1 MMQFENRIGI
11 LPFGQRGDRPV
22 VQNRPGKD
30 SRAMSAHSDGDLV
43 EGIRTFVDKE
53 VKPVANRLER
63 ANEYP
68 QELVDRMKELGL
80 FGATIPE
87 EFGGLGLGVSTY
99 ARIVE
104 ELCRG
109 WMSLSGILNT
119 HLMIA
124 YVIREFGNDE
134 QRERF
139 LPAMAIGEKRAAFGL
154 TEAHAGS
161 DAQKIRTH
169 ARREGDVYIV
179 NGTKMW
185 STNARTGTFFGLVC
199 KTDPAAEPAHRGI
212 SFLLAEKDAPGCT
225 ISRDIPKLGYKGVES
240 AEVAFEDFPV
250 PVANRVGEEGQGFK
264 YALTGLEVGRVN
276 IAARAVGVAQAAFED
291 ARRYAQ
297 ERETFGKPI
306 CEHQAIQLKLAD
318 MATKIE
324 AARLL
329 VRSASAKKDSGE
341 RSDVEAGM
349 AKLFASEVCQEVA
362 LEAMRIH
369 GGYGYSQE
377 FNVERY
383 YRDAPLM
390 IIGEGTNEIQRLV
403 IAKGL
408 LKRAGYRNPSSTD

>member
-1 MMQFENRIGI
+1 V
-11 LPFGQRGDRPV
+11 DR
-22 VQNRPGKD
+22 D
-30 SRAMSAHSDGDLV
+30 SQDRDIIAAV
-43 EGIRTFVDKE
+43 KTFVDRE
-53 VKPVANRLER
+53 VKPVANELEHR
-63 ANEYP
+63 NEYP
-68 QELVDRMKELGL
+68 QALVDRMKELGL

-87 EFGGLGLGVSTY
+87 EFGGLGLSVGTY
-99 ARIVE
+99 ARVVE

-124 YVIREFGNDE
+124 YTIRTFGNDE
-134 QRERF
+134 QKERF
-139 LPAMAIGEKRAAFGL
+139 LPAMARGEKRAAFGL

-161 DAQKIRTH
+161 DAQRIRTT
-169 ARREGDVYIV
+169 AVRRGDFYVV
-179 NGTKMW
+179 NGSKMW
-185 STNARTGTFFGLVC
+185 STNARTGTMFGLVV
-199 KTDPAAEPAHRGI
+199 KTDPAAEPPHRGI
-212 SFLLAEKDAPGCT
+212 TLLLAEKGPAGCT
-225 ISRDIPKLGYKGVES
+225 ISRDLPKLGYKGVES

-250 PVANRVGEEGQGFK
+250 PVDNLVGREGEGFK
-264 YALTGLEVGRVN
+264 YIMAGLEVGRVN
-276 IAARAVGVAQAAFED
+276 IAARAVGVAQAAFDD
-291 ARRYAQ
+291 ALRYSQ

-329 VRSASAKKDSGE
+329 VRSAAEKKDRGE

-349 AKLFASEVCQEVA
+349 AKLFASEICHEVA
-362 LEAMRIH
+362 LDAMRIH

-403 IAKGL
+403 IARGL
-408 LKRAGYRNPSSTD
+408 LARAGYKRPPHVKD

>member
-1 MMQFENRIGI
+1 MSSDAQ
-11 LPFGQRGDRPV
+11 DRDIIDAV
-22 VQNRPGKD
+22 R
-30 SRAMSAHSDGDLV
+30 S
-43 EGIRTFVDKE
+43 FVDRE
-53 VKPVANRLER
+53 VKPVANELEHR
-63 ANEYP
+63 NEYP
-68 QELVDRMKELGL
+68 QALVDQMKEIGL

-87 EFGGLGLGVSTY
+87 AFGGLGLSVSTY
-99 ARIVE
+99 AKIVE

-124 YVIREFGNDE
+124 FVIRTFGSDE
-134 QRERF
+134 QKSRF
-139 LPAMAIGEKRAAFGL
+139 LPAMARGEKRAAFGL

-161 DAQKIRTH
+161 DAQRIRTT
-169 ARREGDVYIV
+169 AVRKGDFYVV

-185 STNARTGTFFGLVC
+185 STNARTGTMFGLVV
-199 KTDPAAEPAHRGI
+199 KTDPTAEPAHRGMT
-212 SFLLAEKDAPGCT
+212 FLLAEKGPTGCT
-225 ISRDIPKLGYKGVES
+225 ISRDLPKLGYKGVES

-250 PVANRVGEEGQGFK
+250 PVDNLVGKEGEGFK
-264 YALTGLEVGRVN
+264 YAMAGLEVGRVN
-276 IAARAVGVAQAAFED
+276 IASRAVGVAQAAFED
-291 ARRYAQ
+291 ALKYSQ

-329 VRSASAKKDSGE
+329 VRSAAEKKDRGE

-349 AKLFASEVCQEVA
+349 AKLFASEICHEVA

-408 LKRAGYRNPSSTD
+408 LARAGYKRPANVRD

>member
-1 MMQFENRIGI
+1 MIE
-11 LPFGQRGDRPV
+11 
-22 VQNRPGKD
+22 
-30 SRAMSAHSDGDLV
+30 A
-43 EGIRTFVDKE
+43 IRVFVDRE
-53 VKPVANRLER
+53 VKPVANHLEHT
-63 ANEYP
+63 NTYP
-68 QELVDRMKELGL
+68 QALVDRMKELGL
-80 FGATIPE
+80 FGATIPQE
-87 EFGGLGLGVSTY
+87 HGGLGLSVSTY

-124 YVIREFGNDE
+124 YVIRTFGSDE
-134 QRERF
+134 QKARF
-139 LPAMAIGEKRAAFGL
+139 LPAMARGEKRAAFGL

-161 DAQKIRTH
+161 DAQRIRTT
-169 ARREGDVYIV
+169 AVRTGDVYIV
-179 NGTKMW
+179 NGAKMW
-185 STNARTGTFFGLVC
+185 STNARTGTMFGLVV
-199 KTDPAAEPAHRGI
+199 KTNPNARPAHRGI
-212 SFLLAEKDAPGCT
+212 TLLLAEKGAPGCT
-225 ISRDIPKLGYKGVES
+225 ISRDLPKLGYKGVES

-250 PVANRVGEEGQGFK
+250 PVQNLVGKEGEGFK
-264 YALTGLEVGRVN
+264 YVMAGLEVGRVN
-276 IAARAVGVAQAAFED
+276 IAARAVGVAQAAFDD
-291 ARRYAQ
+291 AIRYAQ

-329 VRSASAKKDSGE
+329 TRSAAEKKDRGE

-349 AKLFASEVCQEVA
+349 AKLFASEICHEVA

-403 IAKGL
+403 IARGL
-408 LKRAGYRNPSSTD
+408 LARAGYQRRADVQDD

>member
-1 MMQFENRIGI
+1 
-11 LPFGQRGDRPV
+11 V
-22 VQNRPGKD
+22 TD
-30 SRAMSAHSDGDLV
+30 SRAIDHDVVAGV
-43 EGIRTFVDKE
+43 RTFVEKE
-53 VKPVANRLER
+53 VLPVASDYEHK
-63 ANEYP
+63 NEYP
-68 QELVDRMKELGL
+68 QPLVDRMKELGL

-87 EFGGLGLGVSTY
+87 EYGGLGLSVTTY
-99 ARIVE
+99 AMIVE

-124 YVIREFGNDE
+124 YVIRTFGNDE
-134 QRERF
+134 QRRRF
-139 LPAMAIGEKRAAFGL
+139 LPAMARGEKRAALGL

-161 DAQKIRTH
+161 DAQRIRTV
-169 ARREGDVYIV
+169 AVRRGDAYVV
-179 NGTKMW
+179 NGSKMW
-185 STNARTGTFFGLVC
+185 STNARTGTMFGLVV
-199 KTDPAAEPAHRGI
+199 KTDPTASPPHRGMTL
-212 SFLLAEKDAPGCT
+212 LLAEKLDDAGKPIPGCT
-225 ISRDIPKLGYKGVES
+225 ISRDLPKLGYKGVES

-250 PVANRVGEEGQGFK
+250 PASNLVGKEGEGFK
-264 YALTGLEVGRVN
+264 YVMAGLEVGRVN
-276 IAARAVGVAQAAFED
+276 IAARAVGVAQAALD
-291 ARRYAQ
+291 AALKYST

-329 VRSASAKKDSGE
+329 TRSAAEKKDRGE

-349 AKLFASEVCQEVA
+349 AKLFASEICHEVA

-377 FNVERY
+377 FTVERY

-403 IAKGL
+403 IARGL
-408 LKRAGYRNPSSTD
+408 LARAGYKRPPHVKGD

>member
-1 MMQFENRIGI
+1 MGAEN
-11 LPFGQRGDRPV
+11 L
-22 VQNRPGKD
+22 D
-30 SRAMSAHSDGDLV
+30 SDIIDAV
-43 EGIRTFVDKE
+43 RTFVDKE
-53 VKPVANRLER
+53 VKPVANELER

-68 QELVDRMKELGL
+68 QALVDQMTSLGL

-87 EFGGLGLGVSTY
+87 EYGGLGLTVSTY
-99 ARIVE
+99 AGIVE

-109 WMSLSGILNT
+109 WMSLSGIINT

-134 QRERF
+134 QKNRF
-139 LPAMAIGEKRAAFGL
+139 LPAMAVGEKRAAMGL

-161 DAQKIRTH
+161 DAQQIRTV
-169 ARREGDVYIV
+169 AKREGDVYVV
-179 NGTKMW
+179 NGSKMW
-185 STNARTGTFFGLVC
+185 STNARTGTMFGLVV
-199 KTDPAAEPAHRGI
+199 KTDPTAVPGHKGM
-212 SFLLAEKDAPGCT
+212 SLLLAEKGPRGCI
-225 ISRDIPKLGYKGVES
+225 ISRDLPKLGYKGVES

-250 PVANRVGEEGQGFK
+250 PTENLVGSEGKGFQ
-264 YALTGLEVGRVN
+264 YIMAGLEVGRVN
-276 IAARAVGVAQAAFED
+276 IAARAVGVARAAFDD
-291 ARRYAQ
+291 ALKYSQ

-329 VRSASAKKDSGE
+329 VKSAAEKKDSGE
-341 RSDVEAGM
+341 RSDIEAGM
-349 AKLFASEVCQEVA
+349 AKLFASEICHEVA

-390 IIGEGTNEIQRLV
+390 ILGEGTNEIQRLV
-403 IAKGL
+403 IARGL
-408 LKRAGYRNPSSTD
+408 LKRAGYQKPPHVKD

>member
-1 MMQFENRIGI
+1 
-11 LPFGQRGDRPV
+11 
-22 VQNRPGKD
+22 
-30 SRAMSAHSDGDLV
+30 MSESADTDLIAAVRSFV
-43 EGIRTFVDKE
+43 EKE
-53 VKPVANRLER
+53 VKPVANELEHR
-63 ANEYP
+63 NEYP
-68 QELVDRMKELGL
+68 QALVEQMKALGL

-87 EFGGLGLGVSTY
+87 AFGGLGLSVTTY

-109 WMSLSGILNT
+109 WMTLSGILNT
-119 HLMIA
+119 HLMVA
-124 YVIREFGNDE
+124 YVIRVFGNDE
-134 QRERF
+134 QRQRF
-139 LPAMAIGEKRAAFGL
+139 LPAMARGEKRAAFGL
-154 TEAHAGS
+154 TEPHAGS
-161 DAQKIRTH
+161 DAQAIRTL
-169 ARREGDVYIV
+169 ARRSGDAYVI

-185 STNARTGTFFGLVC
+185 STNARTGTMFGLVV
-199 KTDPAAEPAHRGI
+199 KTNPEAEPRHTGI
-212 SFLLAEKDAPGCT
+212 SYLIAEKGGPGCT
-225 ISRDIPKLGYKGVES
+225 ISRDLPKLGYKGVES
-240 AEVAFEDFPV
+240 AEVCFEDFQIPA
-250 PVANRVGEEGQGFK
+250 ANLIGREGEGFK
-264 YALTGLEVGRVN
+264 YIMTGLEVGRVN

-291 ARRYAQ
+291 ALRYAQ

-329 VRSASAKKDSGE
+329 TYRAAAMKDSGE
-341 RSDVEAGM
+341 RSDIEAGM
-349 AKLFASEVCQEVA
+349 AKLFASETCQEVA

-403 IAKGL
+403 IARGL
-408 LKRAGYRNPSSTD
+408 LRRAGYVRPPHVRDD

>member
-1 MMQFENRIGI
+1 MAADQI
-11 LPFGQRGDRPV
+11 
-22 VQNRPGKD
+22 D
-30 SRAMSAHSDGDLV
+30 SDV
-43 EGIRTFVDKE
+43 IEGVRTFVDKE
-53 VKPVANRLER
+53 VIPVANELEH

-68 QELVDRMKELGL
+68 QALVDRMKEMGL

-87 EFGGLGLGVSTY
+87 EFGGLGLTVSTY

-124 YVIREFGNDE
+124 YVIRTFGNDE
-134 QRERF
+134 QKQRF
-139 LPAMAIGEKRAAFGL
+139 LPAMAVGEKRAAMGL

-161 DAQKIRTH
+161 DAQQIRTV
-169 ARREGDVYIV
+169 ATREGDVYVV
-179 NGTKMW
+179 NGSKMW
-185 STNARTGTFFGLVC
+185 STNARTGTMFGLVV
-199 KTDPAAEPAHRGI
+199 KTDPKAVPGHKGM
-212 SFLLAEKDAPGCT
+212 SLLLAEKGPAGCT
-225 ISRDIPKLGYKGVES
+225 ISRDLPKLGYKGVES

-250 PVANRVGEEGQGFK
+250 PAENLLGEEGMGFK
-264 YALTGLEVGRVN
+264 YIMAGLEVGRVN
-276 IAARAVGVAQAAFED
+276 IAARAVGVAQAAFDD
-291 ARRYAQ
+291 ALRYAQ

-329 VRSASAKKDSGE
+329 VRSAAAKKDSGE
-341 RSDVEAGM
+341 RSDIEAGM
-349 AKLFASEVCQEVA
+349 AKLFASEICHEVA

-403 IAKGL
+403 IARGL
-408 LKRAGYRNPSSTD
+408 LKRAGYERPKHVTDD

>member
-1 MMQFENRIGI
+1 MQ
-11 LPFGQRGDRPV
+11 D
-22 VQNRPGKD
+22 VQIDQDIIAGV
-30 SRAMSAHSDGDLV
+30 RA
-43 EGIRTFVDKE
+43 FVDKE
-53 VKPVANRLER
+53 VMPVASELEHR
-63 ANEYP
+63 NEYP
-68 QELVDRMKELGL
+68 TALVERMKELGL

-87 EFGGLGLGVSTY
+87 EFGGLGLSVSTY
-99 ARIVE
+99 AIVVE

-124 YVIREFGNDE
+124 YTIRTFGNDE
-134 QRERF
+134 QKQRF
-139 LPAMAIGEKRAAFGL
+139 LPAMARGEKRAAFGL

-161 DAQKIRTH
+161 DAQRIRTV
-169 ARREGDVYIV
+169 AVKQGDQYVV
-179 NGTKMW
+179 NGSKMW
-185 STNARTGTFFGLVC
+185 STNARTGTMFGLVV
-199 KTDPAAEPAHRGI
+199 KTDPTANPPHKGI
-212 SFLLAEKDAPGCT
+212 TLLLAEKSDDKGKAIPGCT
-225 ISRDIPKLGYKGVES
+225 ISRDLPKLGYKGVES

-250 PVANRVGEEGQGFK
+250 PAANLVGREGEGFK
-264 YALTGLEVGRVN
+264 YVMAGLEVGRVN
-276 IAARAVGVAQAAFED
+276 IAARAVGVAQAALD
-291 ARRYAQ
+291 AALRYST

-329 VRSASAKKDSGE
+329 TRSAAAKKDRGE

-349 AKLFASEVCQEVA
+349 AKLFASETCHEVA

-377 FNVERY
+377 FPVERY

-403 IAKGL
+403 IARGL
-408 LKRAGYRNPSSTD
+408 LARSGYKLKSGM

>member
-1 MMQFENRIGI
+1 
-11 LPFGQRGDRPV
+11 
-22 VQNRPGKD
+22 
-30 SRAMSAHSDGDLV
+30 MSESADTDLIAAVRSFV
-43 EGIRTFVDKE
+43 EKE
-53 VKPVANRLER
+53 VKPVANELEHR
-63 ANEYP
+63 NEYP
-68 QELVDRMKELGL
+68 QALVDQMKALGL

-87 EFGGLGLGVSTY
+87 AFGGLGLSVSTY

-109 WMSLSGILNT
+109 WMTLSGILNT
-119 HLMIA
+119 HLMVA
-124 YVIREFGNDE
+124 YVIRVFGNDE
-134 QRERF
+134 QRQRF
-139 LPAMAIGEKRAAFGL
+139 LPAMARGEKRAAFGL
-154 TEAHAGS
+154 TEPHAGS
-161 DAQKIRTH
+161 DAQAIRTL
-169 ARREGDVYIV
+169 ARRSGDVYVI

-185 STNARTGTFFGLVC
+185 STNARTGTMFGLVV
-199 KTDPAAEPAHRGI
+199 KTNPDAEPRHTGI
-212 SFLLAEKDAPGCT
+212 SYLIAEKGGPGCT
-225 ISRDIPKLGYKGVES
+225 ISRDLPKLGYKGVES
-240 AEVAFEDFPV
+240 AEVCFEDFQIPAV
-250 PVANRVGEEGQGFK
+250 NLIGREGEGFK
-264 YALTGLEVGRVN
+264 YIMTGLEVGRVN

-291 ARRYAQ
+291 ALRYAQ

-329 VRSASAKKDSGE
+329 TYRAAAMKDSGE
-341 RSDVEAGM
+341 RSDIEAGM
-349 AKLFASEVCQEVA
+349 ATLFASETCQEVA

-403 IAKGL
+403 IARGL
-408 LKRAGYRNPSSTD
+408 LRRAGYVRPPHVRDD

>member
-1 MMQFENRIGI
+1 M
-11 LPFGQRGDRPV
+11 
-22 VQNRPGKD
+22 
-30 SRAMSAHSDGDLV
+30 ASDPIDNDII
-43 EGIRTFVDKE
+43 EGVRTFVDKE
-53 VKPVANRLER
+53 VKPVANELEH

-68 QELVDRMKELGL
+68 QALVDRMKEMGL

-87 EFGGLGLGVSTY
+87 DFGGLGLTVSTY
-99 ARIVE
+99 AQIVE

-124 YVIREFGNDE
+124 YVVRTFGNDE
-134 QRERF
+134 QKQRF
-139 LPAMAIGEKRAAFGL
+139 LPAMAVGEKRAAMGL

-161 DAQKIRTH
+161 DAQQIRTV
-169 ARREGDVYIV
+169 AKREGDHYVV
-179 NGTKMW
+179 NGSKMW
-185 STNARTGTFFGLVC
+185 STNARTGTMFGLVV
-199 KTDPAAEPAHRGI
+199 KTDPKAVPGHTGM
-212 SFLLAEKDAPGCT
+212 SLLLAEKGPKGCI
-225 ISRDIPKLGYKGVES
+225 ISRDLPKLGYKGVES

-250 PVANRVGEEGQGFK
+250 PAENLVGSEGQGFK
-264 YALTGLEVGRVN
+264 YIMAGLEVGRVN
-276 IAARAVGVAQAAFED
+276 IAARAVGVAQAAFD
-291 ARRYAQ
+291 DSLKYAQ

-329 VRSASAKKDSGE
+329 VRSAAAKKDSGE
-341 RSDVEAGM
+341 RSDIEAGM
-349 AKLFASEVCQEVA
+349 AKLFASEICHEVA

-408 LKRAGYRNPSSTD
+408 LKRDGYVRPKHVKD

>member
-1 MMQFENRIGI
+1 VSSDAQ
-11 LPFGQRGDRPV
+11 DRDIIDAV
-22 VQNRPGKD
+22 R
-30 SRAMSAHSDGDLV
+30 S
-43 EGIRTFVDKE
+43 FVDRD
-53 VKPVANRLER
+53 VKPVANELEHK
-63 ANEYP
+63 NEYP
-68 QELVDRMKELGL
+68 QALVDQMKELGL

-87 EFGGLGLGVSTY
+87 AFGGLGLSVSTY
-99 ARIVE
+99 AKIVE
-104 ELCRG
+104 EICRG

-119 HLMIA
+119 HLMVA
-124 YVIREFGNDE
+124 FVIRTFGNDE
-134 QRERF
+134 QKGRF
-139 LPAMAIGEKRAAFGL
+139 LPAMARGEKRAAFGL

-161 DAQKIRTH
+161 DAQRIRTT
-169 ARREGDVYIV
+169 AVRRGDFYVV

-185 STNARTGTFFGLVC
+185 STNARTGTMFGLVV
-199 KTDPAAEPAHRGI
+199 KTDPAAEPAHRGMT
-212 SFLLAEKDAPGCT
+212 FLLAEKGPAGCT
-225 ISRDIPKLGYKGVES
+225 ISRDLPKLGYKGVES

-250 PVANRVGEEGQGFK
+250 PVDNLVGREGEGFK
-264 YALTGLEVGRVN
+264 YAMAGLEVGRVN
-276 IAARAVGVAQAAFED
+276 IASRAVGVAQAAFED
-291 ARRYAQ
+291 ALKYSQ

-329 VRSASAKKDSGE
+329 VRNAAEKKDRGE

-349 AKLFASEVCQEVA
+349 AKLFASEICHEVA

-390 IIGEGTNEIQRLV
+390 IIGEGTNEIQRIV
-403 IAKGL
+403 IARGL
-408 LKRAGYRNPSSTD
+408 LARAGYKRPPHVRD